1 MTVLGIAFTKLG
13 VEKTGQVQG
22 SVNVQSNANIVSVEK
37 LDVNIGTKKDEA
49 LKFVFSFTAVYQPN
63 IAKISIDGEV
73 VWLDKPDEVDKIIK
87 GWKKD
92 KKIPKEVMSPVLNT
106 VLSKSNIEALI
117 LSRELNLP
125 PPIQLPRV
133 EIKD

>member
-1 MTVLGIAFTKLG
+1 MTVLGLAFTKLG
-13 VEKTGQVQG
+13 VEKTGPVQG

-37 LDVNIGTKKDEA
+37 LEVNIGTKKDEA
-49 LKFVFSFTAVYQPN
+49 LKFIFSFTAVYQPN

-73 VWLDKPDEVDKIIK
+73 VWLDKPDDVEKIIK

>member
-13 VEKTGQVQG
+13 VEKTGKVQG

>member
-1 MTVLGIAFTKLG
+1 MTILGIAFTKLG
-13 VEKTGQVQG
+13 VEKTGPVQG
-22 SVNVQSNANIVSVEK
+22 GVNVQSNANITSVDK

-49 LKFVFSFTAVYQPN
+49 LKFTFAFTAVYQPN
-63 IAKISIDGEV
+63 IAKISMEGEV
-73 VWLDKPDEVDKIIK
+73 VWLDKPEDVEKIVK

-92 KKIPKEVMSPVLNT
+92 KKIPKEVMSPVLNMI
-106 VLSKSNIEALI
+106 LSKSNIEALI

-133 EIKD
+133 EIKE